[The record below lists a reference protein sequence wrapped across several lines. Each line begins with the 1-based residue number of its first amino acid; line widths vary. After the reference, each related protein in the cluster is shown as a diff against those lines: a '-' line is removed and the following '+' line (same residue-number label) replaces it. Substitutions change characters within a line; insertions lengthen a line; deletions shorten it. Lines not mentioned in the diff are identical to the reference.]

1 MNSMPRGRQF
11 FFNPGPTHI
20 PDRVLG
26 AMHRPTFDFLSAEFK
41 AILAD
46 THTRLKRT
54 LKTEQHLL
62 MLGSNGHG
70 AWEAALSNVFR
81 EGDKL
86 LMLESGHFS
95 IHWAKMAID
104 LGLEVETMRAD
115 WRRGVAPSRLSER
128 LAQDRAHEI
137 KGILVVHN
145 ETATGH
151 VQPLAEIRA
160 AIDEAGHP
168 AMLLADTISSF
179 GSMDFCFD
187 EWGIDVA
194 VGGSQKGL
202 MMVTGLSF
210 TAISQRAMAAS
221 VNGGMRRSFFDW
233 RQMLSVEP
241 QRFPGTSPVHLICG
255 LNEALKMLEEEG
267 LDGVLDRHRRLAGA
281 VRAAVSHWGGNQPT
295 SNITSG
301 EDGLSG
307 PVERIEL
314 FCREPERQSNS
325 VTAILVPEG
334 FDSNAMRAIALDRF
348 NLSLGQGLAILAGK
362 AFRIGHLGD
371 LNEPMVLG
379 ALATT
384 ELALTASGIP
394 HQPGGTEA
402 AIAALA
408 D

>member
-1 MNSMPRGRQF
+1 MNSTPRGRQF

-20 PDRVLG
+20 PDRVLN
-26 AMHRPTFDFLSAEFK
+26 AMHRPTIDFLADEFK
-41 AILAD
+41 AVLAD
-46 THTRLKRT
+46 THSRLKRT
-54 LKTEQHLL
+54 LKTKQHLL
-62 MLGSNGHG
+62 MHGSNGHG
-70 AWEAALSNVFR
+70 AWEAALCNVFR

-95 IHWAKMAID
+95 LHWAKMAVD

-115 WRRGVAPSRLSER
+115 WRCGVAPARLAER
-128 LAQDRAHEI
+128 LGQDKAHEI

-151 VQPLAEIRA
+151 VQPLAKIRA
-160 AIDEAGHP
+160 AIDEASHP
-168 AMLLADTISSF
+168 ALLLADTISSF
-179 GSMDFCFD
+179 GSMDFRFD

-210 TAISQRAMAAS
+210 TGISERALAAS
-221 VNGGMRRSFFDW
+221 LNGGMRRSFFDW
-233 RQMLSVEP
+233 RQMLTVEP
-241 QRFPGTSPVHLICG
+241 QRFPGTSPVHLIYG
-255 LNEALKMLEEEG
+255 LNEALKILEEET
-267 LDGVLDRHRRLAGA
+267 LDGVLERHSRLAGA
-281 VRAAVSHWGGNQPT
+281 VRAAVSHWGGNAPPCD
-295 SNITSG
+295 ITSG
-301 EDGLSG
+301 EEGLSG
-307 PVERIEL
+307 PVARIEL

-325 VTAILVPEG
+325 VTAILVPDG
-334 FDSNAMRAIALDRF
+334 CDSNAMRKIALDRF

-384 ELALTASGIP
+384 ELALKASGIP
-394 HQPGGTEA
+394 HQPGGTDA